1 MMHIWGRLSRVVM
14 ACALSVLFLGGT
26 GKTILAAPAISFTD
40 IAGREVQLDKLPKT
54 FVVANYIANF
64 LMVGGAGS
72 LDKVV
77 GMTFDGWEETR
88 YGEYVVYTETF
99 PKLKAIPSIGGYHD
113 NILDSEKI
121 LSLRPD
127 VLLIGRSQFADN
139 NQKIDIFEKAG
150 IKVVVL
156 DYHAMKVENHTKS
169 TMILGQLLDREAVAK
184 EQCDVYASALE
195 DVYRK
200 VAALPDS
207 AKHKTVYMELGNKGI
222 GEYGNSYNKDVL
234 WGAILK
240 NLGADNLAENATQ
253 PYAPLDTEFVLAS
266 NPQLIVIGGGIW
278 RNALALMKACAHRN
292 APRRFTE
299 RALSNSSAVIS
310 MTGLWKWARAAL
322 LTSTWTAPCRSV
334 TRRKASLTASACLKS
349 VWMKPIPS
357 GKALCCSTSR
367 AVTAYPARWKPSQR

>member
-14 ACALSVLFLGGT
+14 ACALSVLFWGGT
-26 GKTILAAPAISFTD
+26 GKTILAAPAISFID

-127 VLLIGRSQFADN
+127 VLLVGRAQFADN

-195 DVYRK
+195 D
-200 VAALPDS
+200 
-207 AKHKTVYMELGNKGI
+207 
-222 GEYGNSYNKDVL
+222 YGNSYNKDVL

-278 RNALALMKACAHRN
+278 RNNAEGDQMSMGLTIDEATAQKRLKGFAERPAWKNLAAVKSGEIYAVDHGSLRNMIDYTLTLYLAKILYPNTFQEVDPMGDMRAFYAKYLPELKFDGTFMIKCAR
-292 APRRFTE
+292 
-299 RALSNSSAVIS
+299 
-310 MTGLWKWARAAL
+310 
-322 LTSTWTAPCRSV
+322 
-334 TRRKASLTASACLKS
+334 
-349 VWMKPIPS
+349 
-357 GKALCCSTSR
+357 
-367 AVTAYPARWKPSQR
+367 

>member
-40 IAGREVQLDKLPKT
+40 IAGREVRLDKLPKT

-64 LMVGGAGS
+64 LMVGGAES

-127 VLLIGRSQFADN
+127 VLLVGRSQFADN

-184 EQCDVYASALE
+184 EQCDTYASALE
-195 DVYRK
+195 DVYK
-200 VAALPDS
+200 KIAALPDS

-222 GEYGNSYNKDVL
+222 GEYG
-234 WGAILK
+234 
-240 NLGADNLAENATQ
+240 Q
-253 PYAPLDTEFVLAS
+253 P
-266 NPQLIVIGGGIW
+266 
-278 RNALALMKACAHRN
+278 K
-292 APRRFTE
+292 
-299 RALSNSSAVIS
+299 
-310 MTGLWKWARAAL
+310 
-322 LTSTWTAPCRSV
+322 
-334 TRRKASLTASACLKS
+334 
-349 VWMKPIPS
+349 
-357 GKALCCSTSR
+357 
-367 AVTAYPARWKPSQR
+367 

>member
-1 MMHIWGRLSRVVM
+1 MISILFIGHDIINIINIWCNSVVNE
-14 ACALSVLFLGGT
+14 CFLIT
-26 GKTILAAPAISFTD
+26 NISCF
-40 IAGREVQLDKLPKT
+40 I
-54 FVVANYIANF
+54 VAVPYIANF

-127 VLLIGRSQFADN
+127 VLLVGRSQFADN

-207 AKHKTVYMELGNKGI
+207 AKHKTVYMELGSMGTAI
-222 GEYGNSYNKDVL
+222 IRMYS
-234 WGAILK
+234 GA
-240 NLGADNLAENATQ
+240 
-253 PYAPLDTEFVLAS
+253 
-266 NPQLIVIGGGIW
+266 
-278 RNALALMKACAHRN
+278 
-292 APRRFTE
+292 
-299 RALSNSSAVIS
+299 
-310 MTGLWKWARAAL
+310 
-322 LTSTWTAPCRSV
+322 RS
-334 TRRKASLTASACLKS
+334 
-349 VWMKPIPS
+349 
-357 GKALCCSTSR
+357 
-367 AVTAYPARWKPSQR
+367 

>member
-127 VLLIGRSQFADN
+127 VLLVGRSQFADN
-139 NQKIDIFEKAG
+139 NQKIAY
-150 IKVVVL
+150 L
-156 DYHAMKVENHTKS
+156 
-169 TMILGQLLDREAVAK
+169 RRP
-184 EQCDVYASALE
+184 ASRL
-195 DVYRK
+195 
-200 VAALPDS
+200 
-207 AKHKTVYMELGNKGI
+207 
-222 GEYGNSYNKDVL
+222 
-234 WGAILK
+234 
-240 NLGADNLAENATQ
+240 
-253 PYAPLDTEFVLAS
+253 
-266 NPQLIVIGGGIW
+266 
-278 RNALALMKACAHRN
+278 
-292 APRRFTE
+292 
-299 RALSNSSAVIS
+299 
-310 MTGLWKWARAAL
+310 
-322 LTSTWTAPCRSV
+322 
-334 TRRKASLTASACLKS
+334 
-349 VWMKPIPS
+349 
-357 GKALCCSTSR
+357 
-367 AVTAYPARWKPSQR
+367 